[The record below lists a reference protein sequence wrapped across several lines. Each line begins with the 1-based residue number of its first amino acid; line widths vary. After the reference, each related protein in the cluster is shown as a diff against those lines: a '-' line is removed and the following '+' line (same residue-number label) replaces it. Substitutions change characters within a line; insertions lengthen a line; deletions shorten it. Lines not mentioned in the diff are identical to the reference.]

1 MRRANNGP
9 LADNNVALKDVR
21 ASAVNKIARL
31 HRKQRPDTSA
41 MTIHPCFRNN
51 RVGERRYGRTG
62 FYPDCLIGLQ
72 PQRSVRTRAHITDDG
87 QFGEFPMLAVT
98 ATIGFIILIGQRLRW
113 ALIVWT
119 IIRRG
124 TFCVPR
130 YKVDSANSVAI
141 DGSLIE
147 TWNLPVT
154 TDFFSATQPQRIR
167 NSHTNGLRSYGS
179 VRDNRKLLFH

>member
-1 MRRANNGP
+1 MRWANNDP
-9 LADNNVALKDVR
+9 LADNNVAFQDVR
-21 ASAVNKIARL
+21 ASTMNKIARL

-41 MTIHPCFRNN
+41 MTLHPRFRND
-51 RVGERRYGRTG
+51 RVRERRYGRTS

-72 PQRSVRTRAHITDDG
+72 TQWPVRTRAHIADDG
-87 QFGEFPMLAVT
+87 QFGKFPMLTVT
-98 ATIGFIILIGQRLRW
+98 TTIRLIILIGQWLRW
-113 ALIVWT
+113 ALILWT

-124 TFCVPR
+124 TFCTPR
-130 YKVDSANSVAI
+130 YKVDSANSVTI

-154 TDFFSATQPQRIR
+154 TDFFSTTQPQRIR